1 MDFIIKAMQL
11 SIERHIINRQKESKL
26 PTRAAVFVDLTNMFN
41 LVSREELFDIID
53 THFPELT
60 PLTTLIYEAPADVHF
75 KWKTSSWKSIAMQEG
90 VNQGCPLSSTFA
102 ALVMNRVL
110 QPIDKLLRQRA
121 NERLK
126 NGDPGDDGYGGITH
140 LFAWVDDLSSTIP
153 HIDIKFFLDHL
164 KLAGQERGCFINPE
178 KSRIL
183 TSCSGHSIIP
193 ELTILQPQLADE
205 LTYSINSYSHKK
217 SKTSPTPIGVEL
229 TDGFRLLGTPVGSA
243 TFADTFFAEQLTAVS
258 KQMETLTDNITDLH
272 TRLKL
277 FNNCTLQ

>member
-11 SIERHIINRQKESKL
+11 SIEHHIINGQ
-26 PTRAAVFVDLTNMFN
+26 AAVFVDLTNIFN
-41 LVSREELFDIID
+41 LVSREELFEIID

-153 HIDIKFFLDHL
+153 HIDIKFFLDP
-164 KLAGQERGCFINPE
+164 RPPE
-178 KSRIL
+178 TCRQR
-183 TSCSGHSIIP
+183 T
-193 ELTILQPQLADE
+193 
-205 LTYSINSYSHKK
+205 
-217 SKTSPTPIGVEL
+217 
-229 TDGFRLLGTPVGSA
+229 RLLHQPR
-243 TFADTFFAEQLTAVS
+243 
-258 KQMETLTDNITDLH
+258 KITYPHIMLRAQHH
-272 TRLKL
+272 TRAHRH
-277 FNNCTLQ
+277 TPTTRG